1 VVSRHEWD
9 QARRHARRA
18 VQPIISAIPDDNPV
32 NRAHAAL
39 HGLAQDFPWPA
50 PYKGSVLMDCY
61 GCGGRAWV
69 GPELQKARTALVDD
83 GGDPP
88 VLCLLCAAVATRDSG
103 RTTIIK
109 LTGKGAGE

>member
-1 VVSRHEWD
+1 MVSSRD
-9 QARRHARRA
+9 QAWRA
-18 VQPIISAIPDDNPV
+18 SRTSVQPIISAIPEDNPV

-39 HGLAQDFPWPA
+39 HGAGGIPWPA

-88 VLCLLCAAVATRDSG
+88 VLCLLCAAIATRDSG

-109 LTGKGAGE
+109 LTGKRAGE